1 MPTRPKTPATT
12 APAVMRGAPAVE
24 TSTGPPLDLS
34 VAEDTWLMVELPGTT
49 MLIEAVALELTIGAI
64 VVNGVELAGAEL
76 GATVVAGAAVV
87 DGAAVAYA
95 VVSTTVEAGYS
106 LGRYSCTS
114 VGRARYHSGILPA
127 TSDDESS
134 AAKPV
139 GSAIALEIDS
149 EGMAVLRT
157 DKTESAMESS
167 CADTATADRATKAKD
182 LNCILIREMKGE

>member
-24 TSTGPPLDLS
+24 TSSGPPVDLS
-34 VAEDTWLMVELPGTT
+34 VADDTWLMVELPGTT
-49 MLIEAVALELTIGAI
+49 MLPLIEMVALELTIGAI
-64 VVNGVELAGAEL
+64 VVNGVETAGVEL
-76 GATVVAGAAVV
+76 GATVVDGAAVV
-87 DGAAVAYA
+87 EGATVAYA

-114 VGRARYHSGILPA
+114 VGRAKYHFGILPA
-127 TSDDESS
+127 ASEDESS
-134 AAKPV
+134 AAKPE

-157 DKTESAMESS
+157 DKTE
-167 CADTATADRATKAKD
+167 RATLRIVSCDCAAAVS
-182 LNCILIREMKGE
+182 

>member
-24 TSTGPPLDLS
+24 TSNGPSVDLS

-49 MLIEAVALELTIGAI
+49 TLPLNVGVALELTIGAI
-64 VVNGVELAGAEL
+64 VVNGVVMAGAEL
-76 GATVVAGAAVV
+76 DATVEDGAAVV
-87 DGAAVAYA
+87 NGAAVAYA

-139 GSAIALEIDS
+139 GSAIALERNS

-157 DKTESAMESS
+157 DKTESATLRIVSYD
-167 CADTATADRATKAKD
+167 CAAAVS
-182 LNCILIREMKGE
+182 